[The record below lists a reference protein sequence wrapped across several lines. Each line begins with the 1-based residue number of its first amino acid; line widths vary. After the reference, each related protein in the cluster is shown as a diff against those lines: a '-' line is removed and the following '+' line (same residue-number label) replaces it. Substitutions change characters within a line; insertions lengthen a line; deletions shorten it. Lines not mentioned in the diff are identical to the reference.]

1 MLRTID
7 RYVIREVIPPFF
19 LSLVIFTFLL
29 EIPPVMRDLET
40 LVAKGVPWQVAGQII
55 LTLIPQA
62 LGLTIPM
69 ALLTG
74 LLIGLGRLS
83 ADREAVALLACGVSP
98 YRLLRPV
105 MFLALLAAGATQY
118 VMLEGIPQSN
128 QKFREITFDLIT
140 KKVENDIRPRVFFED
155 FPGWVLYVR
164 DVPATGGGWADVMV
178 ANTSRPG
185 ATELY
190 LAERGRLVLSREERR
205 VDLILSNGTRYSTGK
220 PGETQTTTWTK
231 DLTMALNP
239 DDVFSRG
246 APPPGITEK
255 SIAELRKDGET
266 KLRAG
271 FSPHPEIYYIQQKFS
286 IPVACFVFALIG
298 LALGLTVSRDGKL
311 GGFVIGVVVIFAYY
325 VVMFLAE
332 AQTKGHYRTLEEA
345 GQLASSSFLN
355 ARLTRW
361 WPNIAF
367 GCFGI
372 AALIWRARF
381 SERQFPIGL
390 SFGVPHLPAR
400 WSRSAAPA
408 AAADPAPVG
417 AAPPGQPAGAASRK
431 VVVVLRVP
439 RLRMPGP
446 GVLDRYV
453 SRLYLRVVGLSFL
466 ALLGLFYIS
475 TFIDASDKIF
485 KGSASTGMVM
495 QLLAYRTPQFVYF
508 VIPIAA
514 LLSVLVTFGLLSR
527 TSELTVMK
535 ACGISL
541 YRAAAPVVLLSLVF
555 SALLFALDQE
565 ILARANRR
573 AGALDDEIRGR
584 PPKTFNPLNRRW
596 IIGEHGIYHYGAFD
610 EKGPTLSALN
620 LYRLAPGAWRLAS
633 QTYVSRADYKG
644 GWTGRDGWT
653 QEFSGGRTWRAFGE
667 APLAIEP
674 PDYFETEET
683 ETDVMTVLQLRK
695 AIGEAR
701 AGGFNFVPQE
711 VELHRKMAFP
721 FVTLVMTLLAIP
733 FGVTTGRR
741 GALYGIGLGIIIA
754 LSYSV
759 TMNVFIALGKTGLL
773 PPILAAWTPNVIV
786 AAIAAYLFLRAR
798 T

>member
-7 RYVIREVIPPFF
+7 RYVIREVLPPFF

-40 LVAKGVPWQVAGQII
+40 LVAKGVPWRTAGLII
-55 LTLIPQA
+55 LTLAPSA

-69 ALLTG
+69 SLLTG

-83 ADREAVALLACGVSP
+83 ADREVVALLACGVSP

-105 MFLALLAAGATQY
+105 MFLALVAAGATEY
-118 VMLEGIPQSN
+118 VMLKAIPDAN
-128 QKFREITFDLIT
+128 QKFREITFDVMS

-164 DVPATGGGWADVMV
+164 DAPNTGDGWRDVLV
-178 ANTSRPG
+178 ANTSK
-185 ATELY
+185 ADSTELY

-220 PGETQTTTWTK
+220 PGETQTGTWTK

-239 DDVFSRG
+239 EDMFRRAVLPRG
-246 APPPGITEK
+246 INEK
-255 SIAELRKDGET
+255 TISDLRKDGEA
-266 KLRAG
+266 KLQG
-271 FSPHPEIYYIQQKFS
+271 GLSPHPEIYSIQQKFS
-286 IPVACFVFALIG
+286 IPAACFVFAIIG

-311 GGFVIGVVVIFAYY
+311 GGFVIGVMVIFAYY
-325 VVMFLAE
+325 AVMFLAE
-332 AQTKGHYRTLEEA
+332 AQTKGHYRALEEA
-345 GQLASSSFLN
+345 RLLGSASFLN
-355 ARLTRW
+355 AQLTRW
-361 WPNIAF
+361 WPNIVL
-367 GCFGI
+367 GTFGI
-372 AALIWRARF
+372 AALVWRSRF

-390 SFGVPHLPAR
+390 SLGMPHLPAR
-400 WSRSAAPA
+400 WSR
-408 AAADPAPVG
+408 
-417 AAPPGQPAGAASRK
+417 AAPPAAGAAGAPSRSRAGSRR
-431 VVVVLRVP
+431 VVVVFRVP
-439 RLRMPGP
+439 RFRIPGP
-446 GVLDRYV
+446 GLLDRYI
-453 SRLYLRVVGLSFL
+453 SKLYLRVVGLSFV

-485 KGSASTGMVM
+485 KGSATTGTVM

-541 YRAAAPVVLLSLVF
+541 YRAAVPVVLLSLMF
-555 SALLFALDQE
+555 SAVLFALDQE

-573 AGALDDEIRGR
+573 AGALDDQIRGR

-596 IIGEHGIYHYGAFD
+596 IIGNDGIYHYGAFD
-610 EKGPTLSALN
+610 SRNATLTSLTV
-620 LYRLAPGAWRLAS
+620 YRLVPGAWRLKS
-633 QTYVSRADYKG
+633 QTYVSTAEFHGR
-644 GWTGRDGWT
+644 WTGFKGWT
-653 QEFSGGRTWRAFGE
+653 QEFAAGPAKWRAFAE
-667 APLAIEP
+667 TPLPIEP

-683 ETDVMTVLQLRK
+683 DTDVMTVVQLRR

-711 VELHRKMAFP
+711 VELHRKLAFP
-721 FVTLVMTLLAIP
+721 FVTLVMTLLAVP

-741 GALYGIGLGIIIA
+741 GALYGIGLGITIA
-754 LSYSV
+754 LSYWLMMSIFV
-759 TMNVFIALGKTGLL
+759 AVGKTGLL
-773 PPILAAWTPNVIV
+773 PPALAAWTPNVVV
-786 AAIAAYLFLRAR
+786 AAVAGYLFLTAK

>member
-7 RYVIREVIPPFF
+7 RYVIRDVIPPFF

-29 EIPPVMRDLET
+29 EIPPVMRYLET

-83 ADREAVALLACGVSP
+83 ADREVVALLACGVSP

-105 MFLALLAAGATQY
+105 MFLALVAAAVTQY
-118 VMLEGIPQSN
+118 VMLNGIPDAN
-128 QKFREITFDLIT
+128 QKFREITFDLIS
-140 KKVENDIRPRVFFED
+140 KKVESDIRPRVFFED

-164 DVPATGGGWADVMV
+164 DAPNTGGGWADVLV
-178 ANTSRPG
+178 AHTSRAD

-190 LAERGRLVLSREERR
+190 LAERGRLVLSRQDRR

-220 PGETQTTTWTK
+220 PGETQTTTWTE

-239 DDVFSRG
+239 DDVFSR
-246 APPPGITEK
+246 APPPPGITEK
-255 SIAELRKDGET
+255 TIAELRKDGAT

-271 FSPHPEIYYIQQKFS
+271 LSPHPEIYYIQQKFS
-286 IPVACFVFALIG
+286 IPVACFVFAIIG
-298 LALGLTVSRDGKL
+298 LALGLTVARDGKL
-311 GGFVIGVVVIFAYY
+311 GGFVIGVVVIFVYY
-325 VVMFLAE
+325 AVMFLAE
-332 AQTKGHYRTLEEA
+332 AYTKGHYRTLEQA
-345 GQLASSSFLN
+345 GTLATSSFLT
-355 ARLTRW
+355 AQLTRW
-361 WPNIAF
+361 WPNIVL
-367 GCFGI
+367 GGFGI

-381 SERQFPIGL
+381 SERQFPAGL
-390 SFGVPHLPAR
+390 SFGVPRLPVR
-400 WSRSAAPA
+400 WSRGA
-408 AAADPAPVG
+408 AAAAGTTPPT
-417 AAPPGQPAGAASRK
+417 AAGPRK

-439 RLRMPGP
+439 HLRMPGP
-446 GVLDRYV
+446 GVLDRYI
-453 SRLYLRVVGLSFL
+453 SRLYIRVVGLSFL

-475 TFIDASDKIF
+475 TFIDSSDKIF
-485 KGSASTGMVM
+485 KGSATTGMVM

-555 SALLFALDQE
+555 SGMLFALDQE

-573 AGALDDEIRGR
+573 AGALDDQIRGR

-596 IIGEHGIYHYGAFD
+596 IIGANGIYHYGAFD
-610 EKGPTLSALN
+610 GQRAALTSLN
-620 LYRLAPGAWRLAS
+620 VYELAQGAWRLAS
-633 QTYVSRADYKG
+633 QTYVSTAEYRG
-644 GWTGRDGWT
+644 GWIGRNGWT
-653 QEFSGGRTWRAFGE
+653 QEFSTGRKWHAFAE
-667 APLAIEP
+667 MPLAIEP

-683 ETDVMTVLQLRK
+683 DTDVMTVLQLRK

-701 AGGFNFVPQE
+701 AGGFNFVPQQ

-741 GALYGIGLGIIIA
+741 GTLYGIGLGIIIA
-754 LSYSV
+754 LAYSV

-786 AAIAAYLFLRAR
+786 AAAAGYLLLTAK